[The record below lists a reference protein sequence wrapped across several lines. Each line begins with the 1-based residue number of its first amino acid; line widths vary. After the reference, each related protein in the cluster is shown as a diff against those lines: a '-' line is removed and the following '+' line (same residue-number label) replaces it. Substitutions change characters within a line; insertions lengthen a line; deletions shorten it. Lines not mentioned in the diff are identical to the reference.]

1 MTKCLVVGYSVVIM
15 LMNLGCG
22 GGNQLA
28 AGIIY
33 DATIQVTVA
42 KDADAGTRANRELT
56 DAEHM
61 LAQAET
67 ALKAR
72 ESSQA
77 YRHGMGANLKARMAK
92 ALAIVGRT
100 EEQATAVT
108 KELESNM
115 QAVDAARRQ
124 FEVAE
129 DELEKLRATSP

>member
-67 ALKAR
+67 ALKAG

-77 YRHGMGANLKARMAK
+77 YRLGMGAYLKARMAK